1 MGNLDEATKRMASAM
16 NQISEIITTNGM
28 DAICI
33 LQIVEAGISAT
44 PLIIHGSSLKITLAI
59 VESMLKSPETRN
71 LLRGA
76 CEYYKIRETE
86 KRTMTEMPPYLEE
99 FIDELLKKM

>member
-33 LQIVEAGISAT
+33 LHKEEAGISAT
-44 PLIIHGSSLKITLAI
+44 PLIIHGSSP
-59 VESMLKSPETRN
+59 KSH
-71 LLRGA
+71 
-76 CEYYKIRETE
+76 
-86 KRTMTEMPPYLEE
+86 
-99 FIDELLKKM
+99 

>member
-33 LQIVEAGISAT
+33 LHKEEAGISAT
-44 PLIIHGSSLKITLAI
+44 PLSSMVLSQNHTSNCRKHAEI
-59 VESMLKSPETRN
+59 SGNS
-71 LLRGA
+71 
-76 CEYYKIRETE
+76 
-86 KRTMTEMPPYLEE
+86 
-99 FIDELLKKM
+99 

>member
-1 MGNLDEATKRMASAM
+1 MENLDEATKRMASAM

-33 LQIVEAGISAT
+33 LHKEEAGISAT

-59 VESMLKSPETRN
+59 VESMLKSLETRN
-71 LLRGA
+71 LLHGA

-86 KRTMTEMPPYLEE
+86 KRTMTEMPPYLKE

>member
-33 LQIVEAGISAT
+33 LHKEEAGISAT

-59 VESMLKSPETRN
+59 VESMLKSPGN
-71 LLRGA
+71 LVICYVGHA
-76 CEYYKIRETE
+76 NITKSE
-86 KRTMTEMPPYLEE
+86 KQRKEQ
-99 FIDELLKKM
+99 